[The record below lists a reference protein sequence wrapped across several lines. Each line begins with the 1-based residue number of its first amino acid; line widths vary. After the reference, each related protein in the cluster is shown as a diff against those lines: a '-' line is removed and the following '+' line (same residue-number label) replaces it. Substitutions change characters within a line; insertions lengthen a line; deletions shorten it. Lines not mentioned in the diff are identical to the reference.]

1 MVLDAVGNP
10 QTILLLGG
18 TSEIG
23 LAICERYLR
32 NAHARI
38 VLADLPN
45 HPGQDKA
52 VAQMKAAGAKSVEW
66 IDFDGL
72 DTASHPTVIDAASKD
87 EGGGPRDIDVAIVAF
102 GLLGNAEELWQN
114 QRKAVQIA
122 EINYTAAVSVGVL
135 LGEKMRA
142 QGFGQII
149 AMSSAA
155 GERVRRSNFVYGS
168 TKAGLDGFY
177 LGLGEAL
184 KPSGVRVLVIRP
196 GQVRTTTTIEHW
208 KATGAKEAPFTVDK
222 EYVAELAVSAA
233 AKGKEL
239 VWAPGAFRYV
249 MMVLRHIPRPIFRK
263 LPI

>member
-1 MVLDAVGNP
+1 MIDATGNP

-32 NAHARI
+32 EAKARVI
-38 VLADLPN
+38 LADLPGA
-45 HPGQDKA
+45 PRRDA
-52 VAQMKAAGAKSVEW
+52 AIAQLQAAGAKSVEYL
-66 IDFDGL
+66 DFDAV
-72 DTASHPTVIDAASKD
+72 DTASHPGVIEAAW
-87 EGGGPRDIDVAIVAF
+87 GGGAANRDIDVAIVAF
-102 GLLGNAEELWQN
+102 GILGDAEELWQN
-114 QRKAVQIA
+114 QAKAVLTAQV
-122 EINYTAAVSVGVL
+122 NYTAAVSVGVL
-135 LGEKMRA
+135 IGERMRA

-149 AMSSAA
+149 AMSSVA

-184 KPSGVRVLVIRP
+184 REFGVHVLVIRP
-196 GQVRTTTTIEHW
+196 GQVRTTTTLEHW

-222 EYVAELAVSAA
+222 EDVAELAVTSA
-233 AKGKEL
+233 AKGREL
-239 VWAPGAFRYV
+239 VWAPGPVRYLMAV
-249 MMVLRHIPRPIFRK
+249 MRHIPRPVFRK

>member
-23 LAICERYLR
+23 LAICERYLQ

-38 VLADLPN
+38 LLADLPD
-45 HPGQDKA
+45 HPGKDKA
-52 VAQMKAAGAKSVEW
+52 IAQLTAAGAKSVEW
-66 IDFDGL
+66 IDFDGV
-72 DTASHPTVIDAASKD
+72 DTDSHPKVIDAAW
-87 EGGGPRDIDVAIVAF
+87 GGGAAKDIDVAIVAF

-122 EINYTAAVSVGVL
+122 QINYTAAVSVGVL
-135 LGEKMRA
+135 IGEKMRA

-149 AMSSAA
+149 AMSSVA

-184 KPSGVRVLVIRP
+184 RPSGVRVLVIRP
-196 GQVRTTTTIEHW
+196 GQVRTSTTIEHW

-222 EYVAELAVSAA
+222 EYVAELAVTSA

-239 VWAPGAFRYV
+239 VWAPGTFRYV
-249 MMVLRHIPRPIFRK
+249 MTVLRHIPRPIFRK

>member
-1 MVLDAVGNP
+1 MVFDAVGNP
-10 QTILLLGG
+10 QAILLLGG
-18 TSEIG
+18 TSEIA
-23 LAICERYLR
+23 LAIAERYLR
-32 NAHARI
+32 NAAARV
-38 VLADLPN
+38 VLADLPD
-45 HPGQDKA
+45 HPRKDDA
-52 VAQMKAAGAKSVEW
+52 IAAMTAAGAKSVEW
-66 IDFDGL
+66 IDFDAL
-72 DTASHPTVIDAASKD
+72 ATDEHPAVIDKAW
-87 EGGGPRDIDVAIVAF
+87 GGGDVDVAVVAF
-102 GLLGNAEELWQN
+102 GLLGDAEELWQN
-114 QRKAVQIA
+114 QPKAVQIA
-122 EINYTAAVSVGVL
+122 GINYTAAVSVGVL

-142 QGFGQII
+142 QGSGRII

-184 KPSGVRVLVIRP
+184 REYGVRVLVIRP
-196 GQVRTTTTIEHW
+196 GQVRTSTTIAHW

-222 EYVAELAVSAA
+222 EDVAELAFTASL
-233 AKGKEL
+233 KGKDL